1 MLERDAEVE
10 REEPRPV
17 RELNQVCVM
26 FNRSLLKES
35 RHRIG
40 NRATWSVESE
50 ATEEHLVHV
59 HELMLEDGGEH
70 LAASPSSSKRDKHQR
85 TEGRRRRDGVALGR
99 DRVEERIL
107 DMGEEV
113 VAAEQHRPL
122 PTDCLEAKP
131 LLSVVDEREE
141 VGHPEEYLGGV
152 RVCAVNPRTGSGS
165 ADQLLRALHLGKG
178 RAVHPLEV
186 TPREIPSAADV
197 G

>member
-1 MLERDAEVE
+1 VLERDAEVE

-40 NRATWSVESE
+40 NRATWSVEAE

-70 LAASPSSSKRDKHQR
+70 PAASLSSSKRNKHER
-85 TEGRRRRDGVALGR
+85 NEGRRRRYGVALGR

-141 VGHPEEYLGGV
+141 VGHPEEHLGGV
-152 RVCAVNPRTGSGS
+152 RVGGVNPGTGSGS
-165 ADQLLRALHLGKG
+165 ADELLGALHLGRS
-178 RAVHPLEV
+178 RAVHPAEV
-186 TPREIPSAADV
+186 TPREISGA
-197 G
+197 